1 MKHKKMKRRNFIKAG
16 LGTTVLSIFGLKQL
30 FSASRSKIKPNEH
43 FPKKKVEK
51 QMEIFLQYG
60 GEFSGV
66 KPQLPSGR
74 ANHGSI

>member
-16 LGTTVLSIFGLKQL
+16 LGTTGLSIFGLKQL
-30 FSASRSKIKPNEH
+30 FSASPSYIKPNEH
-43 FPKKKVEK
+43 LPNKGEEK
-51 QMEIFLQYG
+51 QMEIFLEYG

-66 KPQLPSGR
+66 KPQLKSGR